1 MVARRS
7 CPFFLFLVRARELIR
22 FPNGP
27 RTLFSSAWYLS
38 GAEIDDE
45 GDPEA
50 EVFAVPIPSSIVE
63 LRPIPSW
70 FLDRA
75 LECRPEVIRTRD
87 RKWTLGME
95 FRAPT
100 MGV

>member
-1 MVARRS
+1 MSVRRS
-7 CPFFLFLVRARELIR
+7 CSFLLFLVRARELIR

-50 EVFAVPIPSSIVE
+50 EVFAVPIPSSAVE
-63 LRPIPSW
+63 LRPVLPR
-70 FLDRA
+70 FLDLP

-87 RKWTLGME
+87 RK
-95 FRAPT
+95 
-100 MGV
+100 